1 MNKTLKIGDQHRIIT
16 SNFSGMAQVTNVK
29 TVKTKEQNGVLVEYL
44 VENYGQSADFF
55 VPDGAILD
63 GQIDSRRVRSG
74 MPVEYMSKDGK
85 DFDWGQYSEDVEI
98 QKRIA
103 NAFVY
108 SFATFRKQ
116 GRGLYIY
123 SSTKGSGK
131 TLLACCLAN
140 EVLKKQDVSIKFAT
154 VADYIEL
161 VRSSKNE
168 AVKEQMNAIM
178 NTGLLIV
185 DDIGA
190 TKEDKHL
197 QEDKENTDMSKKENT
212 TGTTMATEIIRD
224 MKRRETEAIGELSG
238 ILMDLDKVLYTLEVV
253 QENSD
258 IVGKSVNDGA
268 LFMMNRNRIYQNSSI
283 AHDYVRGFEQKLA
296 KTIDTL
302 DTDDITEE
310 EPAGDSNTDSAGET
324 HTQEME
330 SKKKFIVKTVEGIE
344 AEKAINMIYAFVRK
358 LAAEE

>member
-1 MNKTLKIGDQHRIIT
+1 
-16 SNFSGMAQVTNVK
+16 
-29 TVKTKEQNGVLVEYL
+29 
-44 VENYGQSADFF
+44 
-55 VPDGAILD
+55 
-63 GQIDSRRVRSG
+63 
-74 MPVEYMSKDGK
+74 
-85 DFDWGQYSEDVEI
+85 
-98 QKRIA
+98 
-103 NAFVY
+103 
-108 SFATFRKQ
+108 
-116 GRGLYIY
+116 
-123 SSTKGSGK
+123 
-131 TLLACCLAN
+131 
-140 EVLKKQDVSIKFAT
+140 
-154 VADYIEL
+154 
-161 VRSSKNE
+161 
-168 AVKEQMNAIM
+168 
-178 NTGLLIV
+178 
-185 DDIGA
+185 
-190 TKEDKHL
+190 
-197 QEDKENTDMSKKENT
+197 MSKKENT

-330 SKKKFIVKTVEGIE
+330 SKKKFIVKTVEDIK

>member
-1 MNKTLKIGDQHRIIT
+1 
-16 SNFSGMAQVTNVK
+16 
-29 TVKTKEQNGVLVEYL
+29 
-44 VENYGQSADFF
+44 
-55 VPDGAILD
+55 
-63 GQIDSRRVRSG
+63 
-74 MPVEYMSKDGK
+74 
-85 DFDWGQYSEDVEI
+85 
-98 QKRIA
+98 
-103 NAFVY
+103 
-108 SFATFRKQ
+108 
-116 GRGLYIY
+116 
-123 SSTKGSGK
+123 
-131 TLLACCLAN
+131 
-140 EVLKKQDVSIKFAT
+140 
-154 VADYIEL
+154 
-161 VRSSKNE
+161 
-168 AVKEQMNAIM
+168 
-178 NTGLLIV
+178 
-185 DDIGA
+185 
-190 TKEDKHL
+190 
-197 QEDKENTDMSKKENT
+197 MSKKENT

-310 EPAGDSNTDSAGET
+310 ELAGDSNTDSAGET

>member
-1 MNKTLKIGDQHRIIT
+1 
-16 SNFSGMAQVTNVK
+16 
-29 TVKTKEQNGVLVEYL
+29 
-44 VENYGQSADFF
+44 
-55 VPDGAILD
+55 
-63 GQIDSRRVRSG
+63 
-74 MPVEYMSKDGK
+74 
-85 DFDWGQYSEDVEI
+85 
-98 QKRIA
+98 
-103 NAFVY
+103 
-108 SFATFRKQ
+108 
-116 GRGLYIY
+116 
-123 SSTKGSGK
+123 
-131 TLLACCLAN
+131 
-140 EVLKKQDVSIKFAT
+140 
-154 VADYIEL
+154 
-161 VRSSKNE
+161 
-168 AVKEQMNAIM
+168 
-178 NTGLLIV
+178 
-185 DDIGA
+185 
-190 TKEDKHL
+190 
-197 QEDKENTDMSKKENT
+197 MSKKENT

-283 AHDYVRGFEQKLA
+283 AHDYVRGFEQKLT

-344 AEKAINMIYAFVRK
+344 AEKAINMIYAFIRK

>member
-1 MNKTLKIGDQHRIIT
+1 
-16 SNFSGMAQVTNVK
+16 
-29 TVKTKEQNGVLVEYL
+29 
-44 VENYGQSADFF
+44 
-55 VPDGAILD
+55 
-63 GQIDSRRVRSG
+63 
-74 MPVEYMSKDGK
+74 
-85 DFDWGQYSEDVEI
+85 
-98 QKRIA
+98 
-103 NAFVY
+103 
-108 SFATFRKQ
+108 
-116 GRGLYIY
+116 
-123 SSTKGSGK
+123 
-131 TLLACCLAN
+131 
-140 EVLKKQDVSIKFAT
+140 
-154 VADYIEL
+154 
-161 VRSSKNE
+161 
-168 AVKEQMNAIM
+168 
-178 NTGLLIV
+178 
-185 DDIGA
+185 
-190 TKEDKHL
+190 
-197 QEDKENTDMSKKENT
+197 MSKKENT

-344 AEKAINMIYAFVRK
+344 AEKAINMIYAFLRK

>member
-1 MNKTLKIGDQHRIIT
+1 
-16 SNFSGMAQVTNVK
+16 
-29 TVKTKEQNGVLVEYL
+29 
-44 VENYGQSADFF
+44 
-55 VPDGAILD
+55 
-63 GQIDSRRVRSG
+63 
-74 MPVEYMSKDGK
+74 
-85 DFDWGQYSEDVEI
+85 
-98 QKRIA
+98 
-103 NAFVY
+103 
-108 SFATFRKQ
+108 
-116 GRGLYIY
+116 
-123 SSTKGSGK
+123 
-131 TLLACCLAN
+131 
-140 EVLKKQDVSIKFAT
+140 
-154 VADYIEL
+154 
-161 VRSSKNE
+161 
-168 AVKEQMNAIM
+168 
-178 NTGLLIV
+178 
-185 DDIGA
+185 
-190 TKEDKHL
+190 
-197 QEDKENTDMSKKENT
+197 MSKKENT

-283 AHDYVRGFEQKLA
+283 AHDYVRGFEQKLT
-296 KTIDTL
+296 KTIDTI

>member
-1 MNKTLKIGDQHRIIT
+1 
-16 SNFSGMAQVTNVK
+16 
-29 TVKTKEQNGVLVEYL
+29 
-44 VENYGQSADFF
+44 
-55 VPDGAILD
+55 
-63 GQIDSRRVRSG
+63 
-74 MPVEYMSKDGK
+74 
-85 DFDWGQYSEDVEI
+85 
-98 QKRIA
+98 
-103 NAFVY
+103 
-108 SFATFRKQ
+108 
-116 GRGLYIY
+116 
-123 SSTKGSGK
+123 
-131 TLLACCLAN
+131 
-140 EVLKKQDVSIKFAT
+140 
-154 VADYIEL
+154 
-161 VRSSKNE
+161 
-168 AVKEQMNAIM
+168 
-178 NTGLLIV
+178 
-185 DDIGA
+185 
-190 TKEDKHL
+190 
-197 QEDKENTDMSKKENT
+197 MSKKENT

-238 ILMDLDKVLYTLEVV
+238 ILMDIDKVLYTLEVV

-283 AHDYVRGFEQKLA
+283 AHDYVRGFEQKLT

-344 AEKAINMIYAFVRK
+344 AEKTINMIYAFVRK

>member
-1 MNKTLKIGDQHRIIT
+1 
-16 SNFSGMAQVTNVK
+16 
-29 TVKTKEQNGVLVEYL
+29 
-44 VENYGQSADFF
+44 
-55 VPDGAILD
+55 
-63 GQIDSRRVRSG
+63 
-74 MPVEYMSKDGK
+74 
-85 DFDWGQYSEDVEI
+85 
-98 QKRIA
+98 
-103 NAFVY
+103 
-108 SFATFRKQ
+108 
-116 GRGLYIY
+116 
-123 SSTKGSGK
+123 
-131 TLLACCLAN
+131 
-140 EVLKKQDVSIKFAT
+140 
-154 VADYIEL
+154 
-161 VRSSKNE
+161 
-168 AVKEQMNAIM
+168 
-178 NTGLLIV
+178 
-185 DDIGA
+185 
-190 TKEDKHL
+190 
-197 QEDKENTDMSKKENT
+197 MSKKENT

-283 AHDYVRGFEQKLA
+283 AHDYVRGFEQKLT

-310 EPAGDSNTDSAGET
+310 EPTGDSNTDSAGET

>member
-1 MNKTLKIGDQHRIIT
+1 
-16 SNFSGMAQVTNVK
+16 
-29 TVKTKEQNGVLVEYL
+29 
-44 VENYGQSADFF
+44 
-55 VPDGAILD
+55 
-63 GQIDSRRVRSG
+63 
-74 MPVEYMSKDGK
+74 
-85 DFDWGQYSEDVEI
+85 
-98 QKRIA
+98 
-103 NAFVY
+103 
-108 SFATFRKQ
+108 
-116 GRGLYIY
+116 
-123 SSTKGSGK
+123 
-131 TLLACCLAN
+131 
-140 EVLKKQDVSIKFAT
+140 
-154 VADYIEL
+154 
-161 VRSSKNE
+161 
-168 AVKEQMNAIM
+168 
-178 NTGLLIV
+178 
-185 DDIGA
+185 
-190 TKEDKHL
+190 
-197 QEDKENTDMSKKENT
+197 MSKKENT

-258 IVGKSVNDGA
+258 IVGKPVNDGA

-283 AHDYVRGFEQKLA
+283 AHDYVRGFEQKLT

-358 LAAEE
+358 LAGEE

>member
-1 MNKTLKIGDQHRIIT
+1 
-16 SNFSGMAQVTNVK
+16 
-29 TVKTKEQNGVLVEYL
+29 
-44 VENYGQSADFF
+44 
-55 VPDGAILD
+55 
-63 GQIDSRRVRSG
+63 
-74 MPVEYMSKDGK
+74 
-85 DFDWGQYSEDVEI
+85 
-98 QKRIA
+98 
-103 NAFVY
+103 
-108 SFATFRKQ
+108 
-116 GRGLYIY
+116 
-123 SSTKGSGK
+123 
-131 TLLACCLAN
+131 
-140 EVLKKQDVSIKFAT
+140 
-154 VADYIEL
+154 
-161 VRSSKNE
+161 
-168 AVKEQMNAIM
+168 
-178 NTGLLIV
+178 
-185 DDIGA
+185 
-190 TKEDKHL
+190 
-197 QEDKENTDMSKKENT
+197 MSKKKNT

-238 ILMDLDKVLYTLEVV
+238 ILMDLEKVLYTLEVV

>member
-1 MNKTLKIGDQHRIIT
+1 
-16 SNFSGMAQVTNVK
+16 
-29 TVKTKEQNGVLVEYL
+29 
-44 VENYGQSADFF
+44 
-55 VPDGAILD
+55 
-63 GQIDSRRVRSG
+63 
-74 MPVEYMSKDGK
+74 
-85 DFDWGQYSEDVEI
+85 
-98 QKRIA
+98 
-103 NAFVY
+103 
-108 SFATFRKQ
+108 
-116 GRGLYIY
+116 
-123 SSTKGSGK
+123 
-131 TLLACCLAN
+131 
-140 EVLKKQDVSIKFAT
+140 
-154 VADYIEL
+154 
-161 VRSSKNE
+161 
-168 AVKEQMNAIM
+168 
-178 NTGLLIV
+178 
-185 DDIGA
+185 
-190 TKEDKHL
+190 
-197 QEDKENTDMSKKENT
+197 MSKKENT
-212 TGTTMATEIIRD
+212 TGTTMAAEIIRD

>member
-1 MNKTLKIGDQHRIIT
+1 
-16 SNFSGMAQVTNVK
+16 
-29 TVKTKEQNGVLVEYL
+29 
-44 VENYGQSADFF
+44 
-55 VPDGAILD
+55 
-63 GQIDSRRVRSG
+63 
-74 MPVEYMSKDGK
+74 
-85 DFDWGQYSEDVEI
+85 
-98 QKRIA
+98 
-103 NAFVY
+103 
-108 SFATFRKQ
+108 
-116 GRGLYIY
+116 
-123 SSTKGSGK
+123 
-131 TLLACCLAN
+131 
-140 EVLKKQDVSIKFAT
+140 
-154 VADYIEL
+154 
-161 VRSSKNE
+161 
-168 AVKEQMNAIM
+168 
-178 NTGLLIV
+178 
-185 DDIGA
+185 
-190 TKEDKHL
+190 
-197 QEDKENTDMSKKENT
+197 MSKKENT
-212 TGTTMATEIIRD
+212 TGTTMATEIIRN

-283 AHDYVRGFEQKLA
+283 AHDYVRGFEQKLT

-344 AEKAINMIYAFVRK
+344 AEKAINMIYAFIRK

>member
-1 MNKTLKIGDQHRIIT
+1 
-16 SNFSGMAQVTNVK
+16 
-29 TVKTKEQNGVLVEYL
+29 
-44 VENYGQSADFF
+44 
-55 VPDGAILD
+55 
-63 GQIDSRRVRSG
+63 
-74 MPVEYMSKDGK
+74 
-85 DFDWGQYSEDVEI
+85 
-98 QKRIA
+98 
-103 NAFVY
+103 
-108 SFATFRKQ
+108 
-116 GRGLYIY
+116 
-123 SSTKGSGK
+123 
-131 TLLACCLAN
+131 
-140 EVLKKQDVSIKFAT
+140 
-154 VADYIEL
+154 
-161 VRSSKNE
+161 
-168 AVKEQMNAIM
+168 
-178 NTGLLIV
+178 
-185 DDIGA
+185 
-190 TKEDKHL
+190 
-197 QEDKENTDMSKKENT
+197 MSKKENT

-283 AHDYVRGFEQKLA
+283 AHDYVRGFEQKLT

-344 AEKAINMIYAFVRK
+344 AEKAINMIYAFIRK
-358 LAAEE
+358 LAVEE

>member
-1 MNKTLKIGDQHRIIT
+1 
-16 SNFSGMAQVTNVK
+16 
-29 TVKTKEQNGVLVEYL
+29 
-44 VENYGQSADFF
+44 
-55 VPDGAILD
+55 
-63 GQIDSRRVRSG
+63 
-74 MPVEYMSKDGK
+74 
-85 DFDWGQYSEDVEI
+85 
-98 QKRIA
+98 
-103 NAFVY
+103 
-108 SFATFRKQ
+108 
-116 GRGLYIY
+116 
-123 SSTKGSGK
+123 
-131 TLLACCLAN
+131 
-140 EVLKKQDVSIKFAT
+140 
-154 VADYIEL
+154 
-161 VRSSKNE
+161 
-168 AVKEQMNAIM
+168 
-178 NTGLLIV
+178 
-185 DDIGA
+185 
-190 TKEDKHL
+190 
-197 QEDKENTDMSKKENT
+197 MSKKENT

-224 MKRRETEAIGELSG
+224 MKWRETEAIGELSG

-283 AHDYVRGFEQKLA
+283 AHDYVRGFEQKLT

>member
-1 MNKTLKIGDQHRIIT
+1 
-16 SNFSGMAQVTNVK
+16 
-29 TVKTKEQNGVLVEYL
+29 
-44 VENYGQSADFF
+44 
-55 VPDGAILD
+55 
-63 GQIDSRRVRSG
+63 
-74 MPVEYMSKDGK
+74 
-85 DFDWGQYSEDVEI
+85 
-98 QKRIA
+98 
-103 NAFVY
+103 
-108 SFATFRKQ
+108 
-116 GRGLYIY
+116 
-123 SSTKGSGK
+123 
-131 TLLACCLAN
+131 
-140 EVLKKQDVSIKFAT
+140 
-154 VADYIEL
+154 
-161 VRSSKNE
+161 
-168 AVKEQMNAIM
+168 
-178 NTGLLIV
+178 
-185 DDIGA
+185 
-190 TKEDKHL
+190 
-197 QEDKENTDMSKKENT
+197 MSKKENT

-358 LAAEE
+358 LAGEE

>member
-1 MNKTLKIGDQHRIIT
+1 
-16 SNFSGMAQVTNVK
+16 
-29 TVKTKEQNGVLVEYL
+29 
-44 VENYGQSADFF
+44 
-55 VPDGAILD
+55 
-63 GQIDSRRVRSG
+63 
-74 MPVEYMSKDGK
+74 
-85 DFDWGQYSEDVEI
+85 
-98 QKRIA
+98 
-103 NAFVY
+103 
-108 SFATFRKQ
+108 
-116 GRGLYIY
+116 
-123 SSTKGSGK
+123 
-131 TLLACCLAN
+131 
-140 EVLKKQDVSIKFAT
+140 
-154 VADYIEL
+154 
-161 VRSSKNE
+161 
-168 AVKEQMNAIM
+168 
-178 NTGLLIV
+178 
-185 DDIGA
+185 
-190 TKEDKHL
+190 
-197 QEDKENTDMSKKENT
+197 MSKKNT

-283 AHDYVRGFEQKLA
+283 AHDYVRGFEQKLT

>member
-1 MNKTLKIGDQHRIIT
+1 
-16 SNFSGMAQVTNVK
+16 
-29 TVKTKEQNGVLVEYL
+29 
-44 VENYGQSADFF
+44 
-55 VPDGAILD
+55 
-63 GQIDSRRVRSG
+63 
-74 MPVEYMSKDGK
+74 
-85 DFDWGQYSEDVEI
+85 
-98 QKRIA
+98 
-103 NAFVY
+103 
-108 SFATFRKQ
+108 
-116 GRGLYIY
+116 
-123 SSTKGSGK
+123 
-131 TLLACCLAN
+131 
-140 EVLKKQDVSIKFAT
+140 
-154 VADYIEL
+154 
-161 VRSSKNE
+161 
-168 AVKEQMNAIM
+168 
-178 NTGLLIV
+178 
-185 DDIGA
+185 
-190 TKEDKHL
+190 
-197 QEDKENTDMSKKENT
+197 MSKKENT

>member
-1 MNKTLKIGDQHRIIT
+1 
-16 SNFSGMAQVTNVK
+16 
-29 TVKTKEQNGVLVEYL
+29 
-44 VENYGQSADFF
+44 
-55 VPDGAILD
+55 
-63 GQIDSRRVRSG
+63 
-74 MPVEYMSKDGK
+74 
-85 DFDWGQYSEDVEI
+85 
-98 QKRIA
+98 
-103 NAFVY
+103 
-108 SFATFRKQ
+108 
-116 GRGLYIY
+116 
-123 SSTKGSGK
+123 
-131 TLLACCLAN
+131 
-140 EVLKKQDVSIKFAT
+140 
-154 VADYIEL
+154 
-161 VRSSKNE
+161 
-168 AVKEQMNAIM
+168 
-178 NTGLLIV
+178 
-185 DDIGA
+185 
-190 TKEDKHL
+190 
-197 QEDKENTDMSKKENT
+197 MSKKENT
-212 TGTTMATEIIRD
+212 TGTTMATEIIRY

>member
-1 MNKTLKIGDQHRIIT
+1 
-16 SNFSGMAQVTNVK
+16 
-29 TVKTKEQNGVLVEYL
+29 
-44 VENYGQSADFF
+44 
-55 VPDGAILD
+55 
-63 GQIDSRRVRSG
+63 
-74 MPVEYMSKDGK
+74 
-85 DFDWGQYSEDVEI
+85 
-98 QKRIA
+98 
-103 NAFVY
+103 
-108 SFATFRKQ
+108 
-116 GRGLYIY
+116 
-123 SSTKGSGK
+123 
-131 TLLACCLAN
+131 
-140 EVLKKQDVSIKFAT
+140 
-154 VADYIEL
+154 
-161 VRSSKNE
+161 
-168 AVKEQMNAIM
+168 
-178 NTGLLIV
+178 
-185 DDIGA
+185 
-190 TKEDKHL
+190 
-197 QEDKENTDMSKKENT
+197 MSKKENT

-283 AHDYVRGFEQKLA
+283 AHDYVRGFEQKLT

-310 EPAGDSNTDSAGET
+310 EPAGDGNTDSAGET

>member
-1 MNKTLKIGDQHRIIT
+1 
-16 SNFSGMAQVTNVK
+16 
-29 TVKTKEQNGVLVEYL
+29 
-44 VENYGQSADFF
+44 
-55 VPDGAILD
+55 
-63 GQIDSRRVRSG
+63 
-74 MPVEYMSKDGK
+74 
-85 DFDWGQYSEDVEI
+85 
-98 QKRIA
+98 
-103 NAFVY
+103 
-108 SFATFRKQ
+108 
-116 GRGLYIY
+116 
-123 SSTKGSGK
+123 
-131 TLLACCLAN
+131 
-140 EVLKKQDVSIKFAT
+140 
-154 VADYIEL
+154 
-161 VRSSKNE
+161 
-168 AVKEQMNAIM
+168 
-178 NTGLLIV
+178 
-185 DDIGA
+185 
-190 TKEDKHL
+190 
-197 QEDKENTDMSKKENT
+197 MSKKENT

-258 IVGKSVNDGA
+258 IVGKSVNDGE

-310 EPAGDSNTDSAGET
+310 EPAGDSNTDSVGET

>member
-1 MNKTLKIGDQHRIIT
+1 
-16 SNFSGMAQVTNVK
+16 
-29 TVKTKEQNGVLVEYL
+29 
-44 VENYGQSADFF
+44 
-55 VPDGAILD
+55 
-63 GQIDSRRVRSG
+63 
-74 MPVEYMSKDGK
+74 
-85 DFDWGQYSEDVEI
+85 
-98 QKRIA
+98 
-103 NAFVY
+103 
-108 SFATFRKQ
+108 
-116 GRGLYIY
+116 
-123 SSTKGSGK
+123 
-131 TLLACCLAN
+131 
-140 EVLKKQDVSIKFAT
+140 
-154 VADYIEL
+154 
-161 VRSSKNE
+161 
-168 AVKEQMNAIM
+168 
-178 NTGLLIV
+178 
-185 DDIGA
+185 
-190 TKEDKHL
+190 
-197 QEDKENTDMSKKENT
+197 MSKKENT

-238 ILMDLDKVLYTLEVV
+238 ILMDLEKVLYTLEVV

>member
-1 MNKTLKIGDQHRIIT
+1 
-16 SNFSGMAQVTNVK
+16 
-29 TVKTKEQNGVLVEYL
+29 
-44 VENYGQSADFF
+44 
-55 VPDGAILD
+55 
-63 GQIDSRRVRSG
+63 
-74 MPVEYMSKDGK
+74 
-85 DFDWGQYSEDVEI
+85 
-98 QKRIA
+98 
-103 NAFVY
+103 
-108 SFATFRKQ
+108 
-116 GRGLYIY
+116 
-123 SSTKGSGK
+123 
-131 TLLACCLAN
+131 
-140 EVLKKQDVSIKFAT
+140 
-154 VADYIEL
+154 
-161 VRSSKNE
+161 
-168 AVKEQMNAIM
+168 
-178 NTGLLIV
+178 
-185 DDIGA
+185 
-190 TKEDKHL
+190 
-197 QEDKENTDMSKKENT
+197 MSKKENT

-344 AEKAINMIYAFVRK
+344 AEEAINMIYAFVRK

>member
-1 MNKTLKIGDQHRIIT
+1 MNQTLKIGDQHRIIT
-16 SNFSGMAQVTNVK
+16 SDFSGMAQVTNVK
-29 TVKTKEQNGVLVEYL
+29 TVDTNEQKGVLVEYL

-55 VPDGAILD
+55 VSDGAILD

-123 SSTKGSGK
+123 SNTKGSGK

-140 EVLKKQDVSIKFAT
+140 EVLKKQDVSVKFTT

-168 AVKEQMNAIM
+168 AVKEQINAIM

-190 TKEDKHL
+190 TKEDKDWISDAIYRL
-197 QEDKENTDMSKKENT
+197 VNRRYENMLPTIYTSNVMIDNLKCDDRISSRIMETSTVLAMPEFSVRKKKADERN
-212 TGTTMATEIIRD
+212 
-224 MKRRETEAIGELSG
+224 EAFLRG
-238 ILMDLDKVLYTLEVV
+238 IL
-253 QENSD
+253 
-258 IVGKSVNDGA
+258 
-268 LFMMNRNRIYQNSSI
+268 
-283 AHDYVRGFEQKLA
+283 
-296 KTIDTL
+296 
-302 DTDDITEE
+302 EE
-310 EPAGDSNTDSAGET
+310 
-324 HTQEME
+324 
-330 SKKKFIVKTVEGIE
+330 
-344 AEKAINMIYAFVRK
+344 
-358 LAAEE
+358 

>member
-1 MNKTLKIGDQHRIIT
+1 
-16 SNFSGMAQVTNVK
+16 
-29 TVKTKEQNGVLVEYL
+29 
-44 VENYGQSADFF
+44 
-55 VPDGAILD
+55 
-63 GQIDSRRVRSG
+63 
-74 MPVEYMSKDGK
+74 
-85 DFDWGQYSEDVEI
+85 
-98 QKRIA
+98 
-103 NAFVY
+103 
-108 SFATFRKQ
+108 
-116 GRGLYIY
+116 
-123 SSTKGSGK
+123 
-131 TLLACCLAN
+131 
-140 EVLKKQDVSIKFAT
+140 
-154 VADYIEL
+154 
-161 VRSSKNE
+161 
-168 AVKEQMNAIM
+168 
-178 NTGLLIV
+178 
-185 DDIGA
+185 
-190 TKEDKHL
+190 
-197 QEDKENTDMSKKENT
+197 MSKKENT

-283 AHDYVRGFEQKLA
+283 AHDYVRGFEQKLT